1 MTTQT
6 SDHILERMMDLHPK
20 VIDLTLDRMWRLL
33 ENLGNPQ
40 TDLPAVIHIA
50 GTNGKGSTQAMIRA
64 GLEAA
69 GKKVHAYTSPHL
81 ARFHERI
88 RLAGALI
95 DEDHLTEILDECYAK
110 NGGETITYF
119 EITTAAAILAMAR
132 TAADYTLL
140 EVGLGGRL
148 DATNVIDQP
157 LLSII
162 TPISIDHEQFLGNTL
177 TKIAGEKAGII
188 KRRCPVIVAP
198 QPEEAMDVIE
208 ATAERYHA
216 QIIAQG
222 QDWHIDTERDGLMF
236 QDETGVVQLPRPNL
250 PGDHQIENAG
260 TAVAALRQL
269 GFTDEV
275 CEAAVSQAHWPARM
289 QKLNTGPIID
299 SAAHAEI
306 WLDGGHNPAAGQAIG
321 HHLGTLSKR
330 PTYLI
335 CGMLNTKDISGYLDP
350 IAPHVEKLI
359 AVSIPGE
366 MNTLPAAD
374 TAAAARDAGMQA
386 ETADDVL
393 RATREIVKNDPNAR
407 ILICG
412 SLYLAGNI
420 LRNHA

>member
-1 MTTQT
+1 MA
-6 SDHILERMMDLHPK
+6 LHPK

-33 ENLGNPQ
+33 KNLGNPQ
-40 TDLPAVIHIA
+40 NDLPPVIHIA

-132 TAADYTLL
+132 TPADYTLL

-177 TKIAGEKAGII
+177 TKIAWEKAGII

-208 ATAERYHA
+208 ATAEPHHA
-216 QIIAQG
+216 QIIAHG
-222 QDWHIDTERDGLMF
+222 QHWHIDTERDGLMF
-236 QDETGVVQLPRPNL
+236 QDDTGVVQLPRPNL

-260 TAVAALRQL
+260 TAVAALRHL
-269 GFTDEV
+269 GFNDEV

-299 SAAHAEI
+299 SAPHAEV

-321 HHLGTLSKR
+321 HHLGTLCKR

-335 CGMLNTKDISGYLDP
+335 CGMLNTKDISGYLNP
-350 IAPHVEKLI
+350 IASHVEKLI

-374 TAAAARDAGMQA
+374 TAVAARDAGMQA

-393 RATREIVKNDPNAR
+393 SATREIVKNDPNAR

>member
-1 MTTQT
+1 
-6 SDHILERMMDLHPK
+6 
-20 VIDLTLDRMWRLL
+20 
-33 ENLGNPQ
+33 
-40 TDLPAVIHIA
+40 
-50 GTNGKGSTQAMIRA
+50 
-64 GLEAA
+64 
-69 GKKVHAYTSPHL
+69 
-81 ARFHERI
+81 
-88 RLAGALI
+88 LI

-132 TAADYTLL
+132 TPADYTLL

-222 QDWHIDTERDGLMF
+222 QHWHIDTERDGLMF

>member
-1 MTTQT
+1 
-6 SDHILERMMDLHPK
+6 MDLHPK

-40 TDLPAVIHIA
+40 NDLPAVIHIA

-132 TAADYTLL
+132 TPADYTLL

-157 LLSII
+157 LLSIV

-393 RATREIVKNDPNAR
+393 RAAREIVKNDPNAR